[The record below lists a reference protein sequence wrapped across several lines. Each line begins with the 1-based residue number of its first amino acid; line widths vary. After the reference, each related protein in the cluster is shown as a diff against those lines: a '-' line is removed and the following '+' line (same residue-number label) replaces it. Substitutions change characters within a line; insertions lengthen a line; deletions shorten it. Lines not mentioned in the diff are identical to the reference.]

1 MLSLTATS
9 RENYDLAALDGKFL
23 RSLPF
28 PFISPVPFVRIVPG
42 PVHFP
47 VPVLPIA
54 PGTVHLPVPFL
65 PIAPGPV
72 HFPALSGTFVSHGTG
87 TNRKCPGTV
96 GKGLTNFDTPQL
108 GDT

>member
-1 MLSLTATS
+1 MFGP
-9 RENYDLAALDGKFL
+9 ALDGKFL

-54 PGTVHLPVPFL
+54 PV
-65 PIAPGPV
+65 PV
-72 HFPALSGTFVSHGTG
+72 HFPALSGTFVSHGNKRQMSG
-87 TNRKCPGTV
+87 NSGERA
-96 GKGLTNFDTPQL
+96 N
-108 GDT
+108 